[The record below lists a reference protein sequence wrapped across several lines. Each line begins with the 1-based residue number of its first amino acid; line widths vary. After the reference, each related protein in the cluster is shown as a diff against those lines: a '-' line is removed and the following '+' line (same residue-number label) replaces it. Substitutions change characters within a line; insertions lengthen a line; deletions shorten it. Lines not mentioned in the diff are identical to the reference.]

1 MDSSKAQIAS
11 ERFAEGYNC
20 AQAVM
25 FAFSEDC
32 GLSPDLALKAA
43 CGFGGGMGRKQE
55 VCGAVT
61 GAILVLSLRQG
72 RGIQEGPAVT
82 QDTYK
87 SVREFMDAF
96 AARNGSC
103 ICLDLLSG
111 CDVSGA
117 VQHLIRRNPIEDQ
130 GNRDLSV
137 NSTRHAYQVFL
148 GEVHIP
154 HLAPSS
160 SGGLRGLRV
169 NSPRV
174 TDRLR
179 TDLRSLARRGQWRHG
194 ILRRRQR
201 EAHHR
206 QDDLLRLAGDLG
218 NDTVAAAGCGD
229 LQRRGSGYPLGGERE
244 GFCQRDLLGDVRS
257 GGLGRRAGIAGKCPE

>member
-111 CDVSGA
+111 CD
-117 VQHLIRRNPIEDQ
+117 LMTEQ
-130 GNRDLSV
+130 G
-137 NSTRHAYQVFL
+137 
-148 GEVHIP
+148 
-154 HLAPSS
+154 
-160 SGGLRGLRV
+160 
-169 NSPRV
+169 
-174 TDRLR
+174 RLR
-179 TDLRSLARRGQWRHG
+179 FEEKGLSRK
-194 ILRRRQR
+194 
-201 EAHHR
+201 
-206 QDDLLRLAGDLG
+206 
-218 NDTVAAAGCGD
+218 VCAGC
-229 LQRRGSGYPLGGERE
+229 
-244 GFCQRDLLGDVRS
+244 VRS
-257 GGLGRRAGIAGKCPE
+257 AAEILKAML